1 VSRSGTIRNLLVDD
15 LIQIA
20 PECSGIERRCVTE
33 HGNGSIGRDK
43 SVAPERTQ
51 FSHWSAVSSHHE
63 RRTLIQRAHDPTA
76 VIAEFTLGDLL
87 GHGGNRSTTCYIGI
101 CPSSAGGTSPATLRQ
116 LVVGV
121 LGLDSLS
128 TLGRQGGQ
136 GALDV
141 APDAAQGDA
150 ENALAT
156 TQ

>member
-1 VSRSGTIRNLLVDD
+1 MRNLLVDD

-20 PECSGIERRCVTE
+20 PECSGIERRRVTE

-51 FSHWSAVSSHHE
+51 LSHRSAVSSHHE
-63 RRTLIQRAHDPTA
+63 RRTLIQSAHDPTA

-87 GHGGNRSTTCYIGI
+87 GHEKTVAQRATSKYE
-101 CPSSAGGTSPATLRQ
+101 SSAAGASLTTLRQ
-116 LVVGV
+116 LVVGR
-121 LGLDSLS
+121 LGLDSFS

-136 GALDV
+136 SALDV